1 MGGEGELEGVEDVLP
16 DDVGSGTEGGHGVE
30 ESVRHPDT
38 ERGVLLTKSLSG
50 GDAGDTRHSGR
61 SSGRIN
67 EDILVV
73 FAFARRREMVADE
86 LAQTKLN

>member
-16 DDVGSGTEGGHGVE
+16 DDVGSGTEGGHGVK

-38 ERGVLLTKSLSG
+38 KSLTG
-50 GDAGDTRHSGR
+50 GDAGDTCHSGR
-61 SSGRIN
+61 CSGRIN

-73 FAFARRREMVADE
+73 FAFARRREIVADE
-86 LAQTKLN
+86 LA